1 MLIGILM
8 SVKTVGRAPSPS
20 PPSSASTTTIT
31 RPGLNFV
38 VPFVEKIFRRIS
50 VQNRAVELQF
60 QAITQDQANV
70 YFTAMM
76 VYSVLNEDEETI
88 KNVAFK
94 FVSEKDFL
102 TALVRSVEG
111 STRGFVA
118 TMRQAEILGLRGEI
132 VDEVKENL
140 DVTLETWGYHLIDL
154 QLNDITF
161 DQAITTSMAQ
171 VVASNNL
178 KAAATNEGD
187 ALLIRKTKE
196 AEAEGTAIRIAAEA
210 ERTAAQLRG
219 QGVAL
224 FREEV
229 ARGLAQAAREMEA
242 NNVDSSLILFS
253 MWTESIRHVAENG
266 KGNVLFL
273 DGSPAG
279 HGEADPRPDGPAAAA
294 ACKTRPDERQPAPSR
309 LARQLRNWCTT
320 ATPTPRHPAGAL
332 VHRPRRLRAGA
343 LADLRIHVGP
353 RRVRPPA
360 APTPATTSPR
370 TSPAGRSSSAATTT
384 AALRAFYNLCPHR
397 AGPIV
402 WDGEGCSSE
411 PGVPLPRLG
420 VQPRRHAAQRPRL
433 RLRGARGRHG
443 PHADPGRLV
452 AGDGVRL
459 PRPRGAAAA
468 RVAGHV
474 PRRGRR
480 RAARVV
486 PLPQPQRPH
495 TSPATGR
502 RTATTSWRATTC
514 PRCIR
519 R

>member
-1 MLIGILM
+1 MLAIATNTIIYIIAGVILLLLILS
-8 SVKTVGRAPSPS
+8 SVKTVQQGTVAVTTVFGKFRSVRRA
-20 PPSSASTTTIT
+20 
-31 RPGLNFV
+31 GLNFLI
-38 VPFVEKIFRRIS
+38 PFIEKIFRRIS
-50 VQNRAVELQF
+50 IQNRAVELQF

-76 VYSVLNEDEETI
+76 VYSVVAEDEATV

-102 TALVRSVEG
+102 TAMVRSVEG

-132 VDEVKENL
+132 VKEVKENL

-229 ARGLAQAAREMEA
+229 ARGLAQAAREMEN
-242 NNVDSSLILFS
+242 NNVDSALILFS

-266 KGNVLFL
+266 RGNVLFL
-273 DGSPAG
+273 DGSPEGMQKQFQDLMAL
-279 HGEADPRPDGPAAAA
+279 
-294 ACKTRPDERQPAPSR
+294 Q
-309 LARQLRNWCTT
+309 QLHFVENN
-320 ATPTPRHPAGAL
+320 P
-332 VHRPRRLRAGA
+332 
-343 LADLRIHVGP
+343 
-353 RRVRPPA
+353 
-360 APTPATTSPR
+360 
-370 TSPAGRSSSAATTT
+370 
-384 AALRAFYNLCPHR
+384 
-397 AGPIV
+397 
-402 WDGEGCSSE
+402 
-411 PGVPLPRLG
+411 PLPPPNPG
-420 VQPRRHAAQRPRL
+420 RHA
-433 RLRGARGRHG
+433 
-443 PHADPGRLV
+443 PG
-452 AGDGVRL
+452 
-459 PRPRGAAAA
+459 
-468 RVAGHV
+468 
-474 PRRGRR
+474 
-480 RAARVV
+480 
-486 PLPQPQRPH
+486 
-495 TSPATGR
+495 
-502 RTATTSWRATTC
+502 
-514 PRCIR
+514 
-519 R
+519 

>member
-1 MLIGILM
+1 MSSGQIIGIIAAVLLVFLVLS
-8 SVKTVGRAPSPS
+8 SVKTVAQGTVAVTTVFGKYK
-20 PPSSASTTTIT
+20 SAR
-31 RPGLNFV
+31 RPGLNFLI
-38 VPFVEKIFRRIS
+38 PFVEKIFRRIS
-50 VQNRAVELQF
+50 TQNRAVELQF

-76 VYSVLNEDEETI
+76 VYSVFNESEETI

-132 VDEVKENL
+132 VSEVKENL
-140 DVTLETWGYHLIDL
+140 DVTVETWGYHVIDL

-161 DQAITTSMAQ
+161 DAAITTSMAQ

-187 ALLIRKTKE
+187 ALLIRRTKE

-229 ARGLAQAAREMEA
+229 GRGLTQAAREMEA

-253 MWTESIRHVAENG
+253 IWTESIRHMAENG

-279 HGEADPRPDGPAAAA
+279 MEKQMQDLMAMTQLKAAPRP
-294 ACKTRPDERQPAPSR
+294 PS
-309 LARQLRNWCTT
+309 
-320 ATPTPRHPAGAL
+320 
-332 VHRPRRLRAGA
+332 
-343 LADLRIHVGP
+343 
-353 RRVRPPA
+353 
-360 APTPATTSPR
+360 
-370 TSPAGRSSSAATTT
+370 
-384 AALRAFYNLCPHR
+384 
-397 AGPIV
+397 
-402 WDGEGCSSE
+402 
-411 PGVPLPRLG
+411 
-420 VQPRRHAAQRPRL
+420 
-433 RLRGARGRHG
+433 
-443 PHADPGRLV
+443 
-452 AGDGVRL
+452 
-459 PRPRGAAAA
+459 
-468 RVAGHV
+468 
-474 PRRGRR
+474 
-480 RAARVV
+480 
-486 PLPQPQRPH
+486 
-495 TSPATGR
+495 
-502 RTATTSWRATTC
+502 
-514 PRCIR
+514 
-519 R
+519 